1 MQASPLLPA
10 SPEKGTPFYPP
21 PDMVVWAYD
30 CATCFASVTPR
41 VQITKRL
48 LSGNEKHQHHRNNEI
63 LLLIADIFKVNKC
76 IFFFFFFYLA
86 RLRRVQFM
94 TAPLHHGAS
103 ASSYTRLKVPQRFRL
118 YRKRHHTVLDML

>member
-76 IFFFFFFYLA
+76 IFFFFFLSRTFE
-86 RLRRVQFM
+86 
-94 TAPLHHGAS
+94 AS
-103 ASSYTRLKVPQRFRL
+103 AVYDCAASSRRLSLKL
-118 YRKRHHTVLDML
+118 H